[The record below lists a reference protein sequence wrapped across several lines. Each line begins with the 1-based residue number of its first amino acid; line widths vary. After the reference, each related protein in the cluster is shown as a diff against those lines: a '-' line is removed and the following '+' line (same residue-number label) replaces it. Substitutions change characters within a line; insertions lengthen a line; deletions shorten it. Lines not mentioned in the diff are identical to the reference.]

1 MRDEGFDI
9 DPAALD
15 AARNPAVL
23 AINHAADQ
31 MILLTG
37 ESQLTKQRCK
47 FATRTESC
55 KELRR
60 VCAGKFGSASDMTVT
75 LPDKAKC
82 CRLHLTFGFNKRKQ
96 AAPGC

>member
-1 MRDEGFDI
+1 MRDQGFDI

-55 KELRR
+55 KELQR

-75 LPDKAKC
+75 LPGNANDS
-82 CRLHLTFGFNKRKQ
+82 RFHLAFGFSKLK
-96 AAPGC
+96 

>member
-15 AARNPAVL
+15 AVRNPAML

-37 ESQLTKQRCK
+37 ESRPTKPRCK
-47 FATRTESC
+47 FATCTASSG
-55 KELRR
+55 ELQR
-60 VCAGKFGSASDMTVT
+60 VCAGKFGSASDLTVT
-75 LPDKAKC
+75 LPDNAKC
-82 CRLHLTFGFNKRKQ
+82 CRLHLTFGFKKLK
-96 AAPGC
+96 

>member
-1 MRDEGFDI
+1 MRDEGFNI

-15 AARNPAVL
+15 AKRNPAML

-37 ESQLTKQRCK
+37 ESQLTRQRRK
-47 FATRTESC
+47 FATCTENSG
-55 KELRR
+55 ELQK

-75 LPDKAKC
+75 LPDNAKC
-82 CRLHLTFGFNKRKQ
+82 CRLHLTFGFNKRK
-96 AAPGC
+96 